1 MKREL
6 TVYYISRAVLSAL
19 LAVLLVGQGGLAW
32 WSGVILGMLLYGGFL
47 YYAHSGHYLIDPGTP
62 LIPLRRDERA
72 GWIRDR
78 ALAAAVAIGGMSF
91 AALSLV
97 GSWLPVSVSLSSVAL
112 ALGIVTYFGVSE
124 WLLARR

>member
-19 LAVLLVGQGGLAW
+19 LAILLMGQGGLAW
-32 WSGVILGMLLYGGFL
+32 WFGAILGMLLYGGFL
-47 YYAHSGHYLIDPGTP
+47 YYAHSGHYLIDPGML

-72 GWIRDR
+72 GWVRDR

-91 AALSLV
+91 AALSLI
-97 GSWLPVSVSLSSVAL
+97 GQWLPLSASLSSVAL

-124 WLLARR
+124 WLFARR